1 MERNL
6 YNFESV
12 FKDFDSIFNTKFQ
25 SPKKKCS
32 EIYTKLKEQYRELE
46 DSFESYCNKA
56 IAYLDYLEEEYRGDI
71 NAAKASIYLYC
82 WLYDEELHKQKYNN
96 NKINIYKMLLQE
108 YKEID
113 RMSNIPHIF
122 GNYLK
127 NNIDENLKDLY
138 HLYYKFD
145 KFKNKKECE
154 SNYCKCAE
162 ECYDSYI
169 TYINNCNNPNNADFC
184 NGLEEFRAQYNNYM
198 SKNFTCDGD
207 YKYLPSTK
215 NFDISLILIPTIATL
230 IITSMLF
237 VLYKF
242 TPLGSWMCP
251 RSKHKYEMK
260 ENIGEQ
266 MYDTIHRSGIN
277 NNTLI
282 KNPYTIAYHSMKH
295 S

>member
-1 MERNL
+1 M
-6 YNFESV
+6 YNFKSV
-12 FKDFDSIFNTKFQ
+12 FKEIYSIFHTKFEN
-25 SPKKKCS
+25 PNEKCT
-32 EIYTKLKEQYRELE
+32 EIFTRLQGQYKEI
-46 DSFESYCNKA
+46 DGSFKSYCNKA
-56 IAYLDYLEEEYRGDI
+56 IAYLEYLEKAYEGDI
-71 NAAKASIYLYC
+71 NTAKGSIYLYC
-82 WLYDEELHKQKYNN
+82 WLHEVQFNNSKYNN
-96 NKINIYKMLLQE
+96 KGLDIYRQLLKE
-108 YKEID
+108 YEEID
-113 RMSNIPHIF
+113 RTSNIPHIF

-237 VLYKF
+237 VLYKVIILY
-242 TPLGSWMCP
+242 TNA
-251 RSKHKYEMK
+251 
-260 ENIGEQ
+260 NIT
-266 MYDTIHRSGIN
+266 YFH
-277 NNTLI
+277 
-282 KNPYTIAYHSMKH
+282 
-295 S
+295 